1 MEFEWLS
8 QLELAA
14 KQAPIHLTTIFVG
27 LYQLLDLRD
36 LLENERAKDFGSALF
51 QAEAFV
57 R

>member
-1 MEFEWLS
+1 MS